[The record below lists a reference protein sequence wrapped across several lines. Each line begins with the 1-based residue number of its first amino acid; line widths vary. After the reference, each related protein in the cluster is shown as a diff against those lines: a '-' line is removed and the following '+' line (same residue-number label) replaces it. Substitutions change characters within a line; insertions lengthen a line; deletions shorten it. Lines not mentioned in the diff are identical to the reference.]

1 MDVGKIDLEA
11 MIIRGGVFVNIEG
24 SNPKEILEDAVAT
37 IPLPPGTDRPKL
49 LSAMLER
56 EELMPTAVG
65 RGIAIPHPR
74 HPVLARNED
83 QLLSVCYPSQP
94 IDYHALDRKP
104 VFVLLI
110 LLSAQPRSHLQALS
124 RISNLCQREE
134 FLRLLESKPDARE
147 LAEYVRKAE
156 ESWHSTP

>member
-1 MDVGKIDLEA
+1 MDAGKTDLEA
-11 MIIRGGVFVNIEG
+11 MIMRGGVFVNIEG
-24 SNPKEILEDAVAT
+24 RNPKEVIEDAVAT
-37 IPLPPGTDRPKL
+37 IQLPPGTDRAEL
-49 LSAMLER
+49 LTAMLER

-74 HPVLARNED
+74 QPVLARNED
-83 QLLSVCYPSQP
+83 QLLSVCYPAEP

-124 RISNLCQREE
+124 RISNLCQRDE
-134 FLRLLESKPDARE
+134 FLHLLESKPNARE
-147 LAEYVRKAE
+147 LAEYIRKAE
-156 ESWHSTP
+156 ESWRSD